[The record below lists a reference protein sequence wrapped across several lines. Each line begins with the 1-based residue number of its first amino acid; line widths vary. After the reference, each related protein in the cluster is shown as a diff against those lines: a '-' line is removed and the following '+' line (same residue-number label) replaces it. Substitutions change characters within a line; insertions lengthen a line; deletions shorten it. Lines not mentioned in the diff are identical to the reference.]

1 MGTLSRLG
9 KIIGNDSLARE
20 LAFTARP
27 FKVDE
32 AVKMGFVSRVVKGG
46 HEDVIG
52 TALAVARVI
61 GCESSK
67 SGISALIEQAL
78 TYVRAAKSPIAV
90 LGTKHLMN
98 YSRDHTVAEGTSTP
112 CRPNKRASLCD

>member
-1 MGTLSRLG
+1 MSSILQEVDIGIAADMGTLSRIG

-27 FKVDE
+27 FRVDE

-46 HEDVIG
+46 HQDVVE

-61 GCESSK
+61 GCK
-67 SGISALIEQAL
+67 S
-78 TYVRAAKSPIAV
+78 
-90 LGTKHLMN
+90 
-98 YSRDHTVAEGTSTP
+98 
-112 CRPNKRASLCD
+112 

>member
-46 HEDVIG
+46 HNDVVD

-61 GCESSK
+61 GCK
-67 SGISALIEQAL
+67 L
-78 TYVRAAKSPIAV
+78 P
-90 LGTKHLMN
+90 
-98 YSRDHTVAEGTSTP
+98 
-112 CRPNKRASLCD
+112 

>member
-1 MGTLSRLG
+1 MDIGIAADMGTLSRLG

-46 HEDVIG
+46 HSDVIE

-61 GCESSK
+61 GCEYNEHYPSP
-67 SGISALIEQAL
+67 SA
-78 TYVRAAKSPIAV
+78 Y
-90 LGTKHLMN
+90 H
-98 YSRDHTVAEGTSTP
+98 
-112 CRPNKRASLCD
+112 